1 MPPPVLNT
9 RQNSIAVDYSD
20 FHRLIRKLIRAK
32 LCKLGHETW
41 QEGRLNYQRIIARE
55 QIAVDQYF
63 SLIQSR
69 IHSGKGNGIIEEES
83 FKDFEMTN
91 VVSLALE
98 GLKELP
104 RTWKNAH
111 AVFVTAMKV
120 LEDMWRGVEDLK
132 RRRRG
137 ELEEECRVKQ
147 GSILRRQGQLVGV
160 MQNEI
165 QD

>member
-1 MPPPVLNT
+1 MLNT
-9 RQNSIAVDYSD
+9 RQNSIAVDHSD
-20 FHRLIRKLIRAK
+20 LHRLIKKLIRAK
-32 LCKLGHETW
+32 FCKLTHETW
-41 QEGRLNYQRIIARE
+41 QEGRLNYQKIIAPE

-69 IHSGKGNGIIEEES
+69 VHSGKGHEIIEEES
-83 FKDFEMTN
+83 FKDFEITS

-98 GLKELP
+98 GLKEVP
-104 RTWKNAH
+104 RTWKDGH
-111 AVFVTAMKV
+111 AVFVTVMKV
-120 LEDMWRGVEDLK
+120 LEDMWGGVEGLE

-137 ELEEECRVKQ
+137 EFEEECRVKQ
-147 GSILRRQGQLVGV
+147 GSILRRRGQLVGV